1 MTTHTT
7 QSTRPDAHPAKNVR
21 RAGAPNTHQ
30 SGENPMVGTK
40 VSLVA
45 SSIVLGKAAYNNG
58 HTTLVGGVV

>member
-1 MTTHTT
+1 
-7 QSTRPDAHPAKNVR
+7 
-21 RAGAPNTHQ
+21 
-30 SGENPMVGTK
+30 MVGTK